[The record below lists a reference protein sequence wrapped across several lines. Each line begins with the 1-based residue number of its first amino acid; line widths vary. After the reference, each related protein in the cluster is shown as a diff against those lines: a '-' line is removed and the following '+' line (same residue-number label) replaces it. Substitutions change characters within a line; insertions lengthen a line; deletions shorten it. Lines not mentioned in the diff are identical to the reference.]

1 MDADYPI
8 TKCID
13 DQLGR
18 ADIARHIA
26 DMLYHAP
33 VDHSIVF
40 GLSGTWGSGKTSLL
54 NMVGE
59 LLGTYD
65 EPPTVVRFNP
75 WNYPVGTDLVKPF
88 LALLAKEIRHA
99 CSDNKARNLAD
110 AIGDY
115 ADVLASMIPSNF
127 WVLGGLIQAYAA
139 EHNKQQEQKTP
150 EELKQRLID
159 SLLASHVRVV
169 VMIDDLDRLPNEMV
183 CEVFRLVAAVADFP
197 RVEYLLA
204 YDRKNVVNA
213 LRAMQLCDG
222 DEYLEKIVQVPLEL
236 PQPSIGALSAA
247 VQRGVEK
254 MPFKTRFD
262 DDELKRIGAAI
273 YNVTLRANT
282 MRDVHRVL
290 NVFEADWL
298 ASQEKI
304 SPADLLSMS
313 LLRVMYPKM
322 LPWIRSRS
330 SVLAGGSSDGYVIS
344 QAEERKKQ
352 YLEELN
358 HLLEDPDK
366 AGSVL
371 QLLGGMFPRFAS
383 SCALGAERVSDA
395 QLRLERRIAC
405 SKILETYLLGTME
418 AYDFPREEAV
428 NMLHFG
434 TVDELKSFLE
444 QSENDV
450 TATLLTVAGETA
462 EELADDRRLCF
473 ARALIR
479 SGSGGTDRLGT
490 LLVPIDRYTRCLE
503 KLFAAMGKKAA
514 SELLVAETKGLG
526 FAALAKLASFV
537 NGQEL
542 AYGRLAASQDNAD
555 KQLISASCLD
565 RVEQDIVHVLNS
577 TPLDV
582 YTLQMDGARTLLYLW
597 NCFDQEAYAEH
608 VTNGLLQDPLAYL
621 VYGSFQ
627 LGRYSGGDGGGWA
640 APDRF
645 GDDISLER
653 VVACADEALRDDTFW
668 SLDPDVRLRLA
679 GLVLCVDQIV
689 KDHVPFQESMVS
701 DARCHELLDEWKK
714 ERDV

>member
-1 MDADYPI
+1 M
-8 TKCID
+8 
-13 DQLGR
+13 
-18 ADIARHIA
+18 
-26 DMLYHAP
+26 
-33 VDHSIVF
+33 
-40 GLSGTWGSGKTSLL
+40 
-54 NMVGE
+54 
-59 LLGTYD
+59 
-65 EPPTVVRFNP
+65 
-75 WNYPVGTDLVKPF
+75 
-88 LALLAKEIRHA
+88 
-99 CSDNKARNLAD
+99 
-110 AIGDY
+110 
-115 ADVLASMIPSNF
+115 
-127 WVLGGLIQAYAA
+127 
-139 EHNKQQEQKTP
+139 
-150 EELKQRLID
+150 
-159 SLLASHVRVV
+159 
-169 VMIDDLDRLPNEMV
+169 
-183 CEVFRLVAAVADFP
+183 
-197 RVEYLLA
+197 
-204 YDRKNVVNA
+204 
-213 LRAMQLCDG
+213 
-222 DEYLEKIVQVPLEL
+222 
-236 PQPSIGALSAA
+236 
-247 VQRGVEK
+247 
-254 MPFKTRFD
+254 
-262 DDELKRIGAAI
+262 
-273 YNVTLRANT
+273 
-282 MRDVHRVL
+282 
-290 NVFEADWL
+290 
-298 ASQEKI
+298 
-304 SPADLLSMS
+304 
-313 LLRVMYPKM
+313 
-322 LPWIRSRS
+322 
-330 SVLAGGSSDGYVIS
+330 
-344 QAEERKKQ
+344 
-352 YLEELN
+352 
-358 HLLEDPDK
+358 LEDSDK

-428 NMLHFG
+428 NMLRFG
-434 TVDELKSFLE
+434 TVDELESFLE

-490 LLVPIDRYTRCLE
+490 FLVPIDRYRRCLE

-542 AYGRLAASQDNAD
+542 AYGRLAASQENAD

-582 YTLQMDGARTLLYLW
+582 YILQMDGARILLYLW
-597 NCFDQEAYAEH
+597 SCFDQEAYAER

-689 KDHVPFQESMVS
+689 KDHVPSQESMVS
-701 DARCHELLDEWKK
+701 DARCRELLDEWKRK
-714 ERDV
+714 RDV